1 MGRIIVLVGPSG
13 AGKTTISNKS
23 IVGGPFRTFVTTTT
37 RQPRPREVDGVDD
50 EFISTDEFQKRVEQ
64 GIMLERDEYAGNHYG
79 MTMSK
84 LDEVLDASD
93 DDDEVIYKTVLTE
106 VGLQFLRMYLGVER
120 VFGVYVYA
128 PRETVERRL
137 TADPTRTPEQVA
149 SRLANADKMGEFNL
163 PDDGYSDSDE
173 DGDVKAT
180 SLKCPANSCDI
191 VVHNTDQRQVADV
204 AKEILEAFAQVMVP
218 RRRRKETLKAMLAC
232 VQQVDV
238 QEES

>member
-13 AGKTTISNKS
+13 AGKTTISNKA
-23 IVGGPFRTFVTTTT
+23 ILGGPFRTFVTTTT
-37 RQPRPREVDGVDD
+37 RQPRPREVDGVDY

-128 PRETVERRL
+128 CSGGMMGCAVSRCAQTADGDKTRWHALPERRS
-137 TADPTRTPEQVA
+137 AVA
-149 SRLANADKMGEFNL
+149 SRSPSSTSMGQ
-163 PDDGYSDSDE
+163 SA
-173 DGDVKAT
+173 AT
-180 SLKCPANSCDI
+180 AW
-191 VVHNTDQRQVADV
+191 Q
-204 AKEILEAFAQVMVP
+204 
-218 RRRRKETLKAMLAC
+218 
-232 VQQVDV
+232 
-238 QEES
+238 